1 MAPPRTRP
9 RGRLFVRSRAIAQ
22 AQRQLQTHSWPR
34 LQMSL
39 IVALTGGFGLLS
51 SFVLLQLGLDRM
63 ALRYPLA
70 LAFAY
75 GFFLLLVAVWLRW
88 RSSDGGDVPDA
99 SGLVDVDLPGVAGEL
114 PVRLPSVDLPAMK
127 SGGGGDF
134 GGGGASGSFDGG
146 ASFDLPAPVKDVGET
161 VGSVVDAD
169 EAAIPLLV
177 IALAAGLAV
186 ASLYVVYIA
195 PVFFAE
201 VMVDS
206 ALSYAFY
213 RHLRGDDPQHWL
225 TTAVKRSALPF
236 IATAVFLAAVGW
248 AMSAYAPGARSIG
261 EVLHRAAASQT
272 QPTTTSLICST
283 GCRSV

>member
-1 MAPPRTRP
+1 MASARTRP
-9 RGRLFVRSRAIAQ
+9 RRRVFVRAQAIAQ
-22 AQRQLQTHSWPR
+22 VQRRLQAHSWPR

-70 LAFAY
+70 LALAY
-75 GFFLLLVAVWLRW
+75 GVFLLLVWVWLRW
-88 RSSDGGDVPDA
+88 RSSDGADLPDPT
-99 SGLVDVDLPGVAGEL
+99 GLVDFDLQGLGSGTPG
-114 PVRLPSVDLPAMK
+114 RLPSVDLPAMK

-134 GGGGASGSFDGG
+134 GGGGASASFDGG
-146 ASFDLPAPVKDVGET
+146 AGLDLPVPVKDVGEA
-161 VGSVVDAD
+161 VGSVAEAD

-177 IALAAGLAV
+177 IALVIGLAV

-201 VMVDS
+201 VMVDG

-225 TTAVKRSALPF
+225 ATAVKRSALPF
-236 IATAVFLAAVGW
+236 LITALFLAAVGW
-248 AMSAYAPGARSIG
+248 AMSSYAPGARSIG
-261 EVLHRAAASQT
+261 EVVRRAAANA
-272 QPTTTSLICST
+272 P
-283 GCRSV
+283 